1 MKFITKIIIILTM
14 AIPIKNYA
22 QQAKSIHFS
31 EIWWVVKHP
40 LIAKTAYKTTNTA
53 RFIANSH
60 ITDPALDGDYNG
72 GMVDAFRHTLWMAML
87 VQEIS
92 PKAAMELGKAH
103 EKGNYRDFKRKK
115 LEEDKL
121 PDSVSSAMDLR
132 NNEIGTKI
140 GQEYMGTDIETL
152 TQLVSVAVREGR
164 CWKIKKDSDGNSLDK
179 EGNIIPEQQWQGKW
193 INNRVLV
200 PSDYRD

>member
-1 MKFITKIIIILTM
+1 MKFIAKITIILTM

-22 QQAKSIHFS
+22 QQAKNIHFS
-31 EIWWVVKHP
+31 EILWVVKHP
-40 LIAKTAYKTTNTA
+40 FIAKKAYKITETA
-53 RFIANSH
+53 RNIANSH

-72 GMVDAFRHTLWMAML
+72 GQVDAFRHTLWMALL

-92 PKAAMELGKAH
+92 PKAALELGKAH

-121 PDSVSSAMDLR
+121 PDSVSSEMDLR
-132 NNEIGTKI
+132 NNKIGIEI
-140 GQEYMGTDIETL
+140 GQEYMGQDTETL
-152 TQLVSVAVREGR
+152 SQVVELAVREGR

-179 EGNIIPEQQWQGKW
+179 EGNIILDSQWQGKW

-200 PSDYRD
+200 PSDYKD